1 MTFLHTLQIIPLSN
15 DTTFSLCQHFQ
26 CTCPALFAFHCCHKC
41 TQWKYSLQWFYCTS
55 FCTLTRYTCSVFGKS
70 SSSETF
76 YTLQTFNKYNFFLCP
91 NFHCT
96 FGIQWMLQ
104 LQWMYCLQCLTVLP
118 LHFHCIFTVCICS
131 VLLGKSSSSQ
141 RILFHNTLF
150 QLFSTRLTI
159 FFSNFQ

>member
-1 MTFLHTLQIIPLSN
+1 MYLSCTFGIPLLSQVH
-15 DTTFSLCQHFQ
+15 TVE
-26 CTCPALFAFHCCHKC
+26 
-41 TQWKYSLQWFYCTS
+41 WKYSLQWFYCTS

-76 YTLQTFNKYNFFLCP
+76 YTLQTFNKYNFLLCP